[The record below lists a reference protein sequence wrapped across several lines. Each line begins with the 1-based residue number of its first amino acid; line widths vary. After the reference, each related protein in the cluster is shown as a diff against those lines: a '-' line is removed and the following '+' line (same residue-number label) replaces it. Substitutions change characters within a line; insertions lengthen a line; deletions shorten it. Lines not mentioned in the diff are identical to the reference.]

1 MRTKCKEGRP
11 DLMLEVSEKTILLA
25 DTACPMKVDK
35 RKKENENDEDQK
47 VKSTESCV
55 LSYGKDDLIMK

>member
-1 MRTKCKEGRP
+1 
-11 DLMLEVSEKTILLA
+11 MLEVSEKTILLV

-35 RKKENENDEDQK
+35 RKKENENEEDQK
-47 VKSTESCV
+47 VKRTKRRV

>member
-1 MRTKCKEGRP
+1 
-11 DLMLEVSEKTILLA
+11 MLEVSEKTILLA

-47 VKSTESCV
+47 VKSTQSCV